1 MKPTLKRL
9 FDISF
14 SVLVLFIFFWLVL
27 LAWFMAAVDTRTNG
41 IFTQDRIGQFGKK
54 FKIYK
59 LRTIQ
64 LNPNT
69 EDVSISRIGQ
79 ILRNYKLDE
88 LPQLFN
94 VLKGEMS
101 IVGPR
106 PDIAGYYDLLEGE
119 NRKILELKPGLTS
132 LASLKYY
139 NEDALLEKQD
149 FPLAYND
156 EVLFPDKV
164 QLNLEYY
171 YNQSF
176 CSDLKIIFDTCK
188 LMFRS
193 LENKWQ
199 NLFSIICLISFD

>member
-1 MKPTLKRL
+1 
-9 FDISF
+9 
-14 SVLVLFIFFWLVL
+14 
-27 LAWFMAAVDTRTNG
+27 MAVVNTRTNG
-41 IFTQDRIGQFGKK
+41 VFTQDRIGQFGKK

-69 EDVSISRIGQ
+69 EDVNISRIGQ

-132 LASLKYY
+132 RASLKYY
-139 NEDALLEKQD
+139 DEDALLENQD
-149 FPLAYND
+149 SPLAYND

-176 CSDLKIIFDTCK
+176 CSDLKIIVDTCK

-193 LENKWQ
+193 LEK
-199 NLFSIICLISFD
+199 